1 MATIRVFTAFNMLQA
16 QEWDWEVTQ
25 NTATSLVIQDIAAGR
40 KQTFTGTFAYDL
52 AGNVSGTA
60 TDTAFYENGS
70 LVYRVTGMNHDAGA
84 LQVFAETSGDT
95 QETYA
100 FVLSGNDVVT
110 GSGAADTLAGYG
122 GNDKINGGAGGDGM
136 LGGAGNDSYVVDD
149 VLDRVYE
156 TTTRSSGI
164 DAGGTDVVRADVTFK
179 LSDFVEKLTLTG
191 TAAINGT
198 GNGGDNT
205 IIGNGA
211 ANRLMGGG
219 GSDLLSGGGGDDVI
233 GGGAGRDT
241 LTGGTG
247 ADIFDFNAATDS
259 GATRTTWDIVKDLVN
274 GVDKIDLSTIDASS
288 LEDGNQSFMF
298 AGSGSWGVGDAG
310 DGVLRFEVL
319 AAGIVLYGNT
329 DGDFDPEFAIY
340 LSGVAALEAGD
351 LIL

>member
-16 QEWDWEVTQ
+16 QDWDWEVTEA
-25 NTATSLVIQDIAAGR
+25 TATSLVIQDVGAGK
-40 KQTFTGTFAYDL
+40 KQTFTGEFTYVGPDV
-52 AGNVSGTA
+52 NGTA
-60 TDTAFYENGS
+60 TATAFYENGE
-70 LVYRVTGMNHDAGA
+70 LVYRVTGMNHDAAA
-84 LQVFAETSGDT
+84 LQTFAETSGDT

-110 GSGAADTLAGYG
+110 GSGGADILAGYG

-156 TTTRSSGI
+156 TTTRNSGV
-164 DAGGTDVVRADVTFK
+164 DAGGIDVVRADVTFK
-179 LSDFVEKLTLTG
+179 IGDFIEKLTLTG

-205 IIGNGA
+205 LVGNSA
-211 ANRLMGGG
+211 ANVLSGGAGADLVLGGG
-219 GSDLLSGGGGDDVI
+219 GNDELR
-233 GGGAGRDT
+233 GGAGRDT
-241 LTGGTG
+241 LTGGAG
-247 ADIFDFNAATDS
+247 ADSFDYNAVTDS
-259 GATRTTWDIVKDLVN
+259 GATRTTWDIVKDFVS
-274 GVDKIDLSTIDASS
+274 GVDKIDLSTMDASS

-298 AGSGSWGVGDAG
+298 AGSGSWGVGAAG

-329 DGDFDPEFAIY
+329 DDDFDPEFAIY
-340 LSGVAALEAGD
+340 LAGVDALEAGD